1 MISSSRTG
9 SPTSHT
15 ILFDVN
21 ALVALSLTSH
31 VHHRAA
37 HAFLSE
43 VSAWSTCATTEA
55 GLYRLL
61 LNPTVVGRQLTVV
74 DVDRTAQ
81 GFRTDPRWQFLDD
94 SSSLATAGVDTS
106 VLVGHRQVTDLHLAN
121 LALASGGRLATFDR
135 AITSWLAPRDRH
147 LVHVI
152 PT

>member
-55 GLYRLL
+55 GLYRVL

-106 VLVGHRQVTDLHLAN
+106 VLVGHRQVTDLHLATWRWPREAAWPR
-121 LALASGGRLATFDR
+121 LIGRSRAGWPPVTATSS
-135 AITSWLAPRDRH
+135 T
-147 LVHVI
+147 
-152 PT
+152 